1 MAKAVLIATGQPQK
15 KLRIENLEAFEGRG

>member
-15 KLRIENLEAFEGRG
+15 KLRIENLEAFEEEG

>member
-15 KLRIENLEAFEGRG
+15 KLRIENLELLREEG